1 MSPMA
6 ILRIV
11 LLAGFFAVLTLIA
24 LESVRRQRMA
34 TLVPAGQY
42 RLRMFIAALLLI
54 EIGIMLAGTFWFSV
68 MSTLHQALFLAL
80 GTVIALIIVVAGLFD
95 ARLVLIH
102 YLIEKRNIY
111 RYRPRDDHDA

>member
-1 MSPMA
+1 MG
-6 ILRIV
+6 ILRVV
-11 LLAGFFAVLTLIA
+11 LLAGFVAVVTLVV

-34 TLVPAGQY
+34 CIVPAGQF

-80 GTVIALIIVVAGLFD
+80 GTIIALVIVVAGLFD

-111 RYRPRDDHDA
+111 RYRPRDNRDA